1 MGGDRR
7 KNTRVQDAR
16 CKMQDG
22 RGLEDRAGE
31 KLERAC
37 PQIHNTKKSYILTV
51 NQFTLLFTIRC
62 TLSHIGSR
70 QGQGGYWQRSAYL

>member
-1 MGGDRR
+1 MGGEIEER
-7 KNTRVQDAR
+7 NTRVQDGR
-16 CKMQDG
+16 WKGKM
-22 RGLEDRAGE
+22 EDRGGE